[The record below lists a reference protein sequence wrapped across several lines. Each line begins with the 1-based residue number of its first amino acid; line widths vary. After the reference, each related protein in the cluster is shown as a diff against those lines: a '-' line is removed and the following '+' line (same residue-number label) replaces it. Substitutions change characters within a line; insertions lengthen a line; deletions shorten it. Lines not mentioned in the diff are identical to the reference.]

1 MKYGILS
8 SILSLALLA
17 VVVPGASQA
26 AVGHGT
32 IVYEVRKNGGN
43 IERNRNEILE
53 NRQVIREEMQ
63 TTREAIFQALRM
75 HSGEQSAYQDK
86 QIEATRRIA
95 DAEQQNASQR
105 MRQAARAKEESGAM
119 DPAGDQC
126 LFLDALEGGG
136 ATSGGAGS
144 VAASNAQ
151 RAISGGDPAVL
162 AGGTQLAKSVVDDRT
177 RLADAFGKTDATTDP
192 SVLVNPSLDL
202 EDPRNKEA
210 LERLMRNMV
219 NPFPDRPVTGP
230 ELQTPEGVARAA
242 VLANRSVYDNSMQMV
257 NSMTANMRTEV
268 MDRTAAWDAFIEDIV
283 GYNRDVGDRLSEM
296 EQIDIRVLRDYA
308 PSQERRSKRTVM
320 NERALL
326 QTLIEQMS
334 LNNRMAYISLEL
346 DTRRASL
353 ETPILRA
360 LLE

>member
-1 MKYGILS
+1 MKKKIITGL
-8 SILSLALLA
+8 LCLA
-17 VVVPGASQA
+17 VLPFAAPDFAQA
-26 AVGHGT
+26 QTHGM
-32 IVYEVRKNGGN
+32 IYRN
-43 IERNRNEILE
+43 INSARSEIRANRSEILE
-53 NRQVIREEMQ
+53 NRQVLRNEMQ

-105 MRQAARAKEESGAM
+105 LRQQFRAKVESGEM
-119 DPAGDQC
+119 DPAGDMC
-126 LFLDALEGGG
+126 LFVDAMQGGG

-144 VAASNAQ
+144 TAATNAQ

-162 AGGTQLAKSVVDDRT
+162 AGGTELAKSVVDERV
-177 RLADAFGKTDATTDP
+177 RLAGAFGKTDATTDP
-192 SVLVNPSLDL
+192 SVLMTPSLDL
-202 EDPRNKEA
+202 ENPTNRQA

-219 NPFPDRPVTGP
+219 NPFPDKPVTSP
-230 ELQTPEGVARAA
+230 ELRTPEGVARAA
-242 VLANRSVYDNSMQMV
+242 ALANRSVYDNAMGMV
-257 NSMTANMRTEV
+257 TSMTANMRTEV
-268 MDRTAAWDAFIEDIV
+268 MDRTPAWDAFIEDIV

-308 PSQERRSKRTVM
+308 PSQERYSKRSVM

-326 QTLIEQMS
+326 QSLIEQMS

-346 DTRRASL
+346 DARRATL
-353 ETPILRA
+353 ESQILRA
-360 LLE
+360 LLER